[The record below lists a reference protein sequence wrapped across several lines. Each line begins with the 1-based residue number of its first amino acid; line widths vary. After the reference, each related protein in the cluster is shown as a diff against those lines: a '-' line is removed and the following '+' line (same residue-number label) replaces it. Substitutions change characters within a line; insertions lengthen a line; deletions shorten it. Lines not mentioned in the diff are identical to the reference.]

1 MNETTHGPVEI
12 GESRTTRP
20 MPKGLLLGGVAVLGV
35 IVLMGSFIL
44 SSGSTSEGG
53 DAAAFADDSQ
63 ALAGDVEAES
73 GPGRATTD
81 VGLEAPPVVLDGVL
95 IGVADLEPIPLLPWE
110 DEQARLEAR
119 LTVVEQDLERLR
131 QRHAVVAADLDTLIA
146 GEPWAQVEAVRLAD
160 PAALEALETE
170 AERLQSLEGRLSR
183 LEAAQRTRAAATA
196 PPFHLV
202 AIDWWNGEPYATLRS
217 QGRYTRIQEGESV
230 SGWALDHI
238 DATRR
243 EAAFR
248 QADRV
253 VRLTAQG
260 G

>member
-1 MNETTHGPVEI
+1 MSDTTQGPVESD
-12 GESRTTRP
+12 ESRTTRP
-20 MPKGLLLGGVAVLGV
+20 MPKGLLLGGLGLLGV

-44 SSGSTSEGG
+44 YSGSTSEGG
-53 DAAAFADDSQ
+53 DAAAFADDPQ
-63 ALAGDVEAES
+63 ALAGNLEA
-73 GPGRATTD
+73 GPEQGRAPA
-81 VGLEAPPVVLDGVL
+81 GLGPDTSTLTLDGVPVGL
-95 IGVADLEPIPLLPWE
+95 ADPEPIPVVPWE
-110 DEQARLEAR
+110 DEQTRLEAR

-131 QRHAVVAADLDTLIA
+131 QRHAVVAADLDTLVA
-146 GEPWAQVEAVRLAD
+146 GEPWAHDEAVRVAD
-160 PAALEALETE
+160 PAALEAVEDQ

-183 LEAAQRTRAAATA
+183 LETEQRARTVAAA
-196 PPFHLV
+196 PPFQLV

-230 SGWALDHI
+230 SGWALERI

>member
-1 MNETTHGPVEI
+1 MSDTTQGPVEI
-12 GESRTTRP
+12 DESRSTRP
-20 MPKGLLLGGVAVLGV
+20 MPKGLLLGGLAVLGV

-44 SSGSTSEGG
+44 SGGSTSEGG
-53 DAAAFADDSQ
+53 DAVAFAGDPE
-63 ALAGDVEAES
+63 ALAGDVEAEPW
-73 GPGRATTD
+73 PGRAPAD
-81 VGLEAPPVVLDGVL
+81 LEPEASPVTLDGVP
-95 IGVADLEPIPLLPWE
+95 IGVADLEPIPVAPWE
-110 DEQARLEAR
+110 AEQTRLDARLAI
-119 LTVVEQDLERLR
+119 VEQDLERLR
-131 QRHAVVAADLDTLIA
+131 QRHAVVAADLDTLVA
-146 GEPWAQVEAVRLAD
+146 GEPWTQAAAERVAD
-160 PAALEALETE
+160 PSTLEALEAQ

-183 LEAAQRTRAAATA
+183 LEAAQRARAAATA

-230 SGWALDHI
+230 SGWVLERIEA
-238 DATRR
+238 ARR

>member
-12 GESRTTRP
+12 DESRTTRP
-20 MPKGLLLGGVAVLGV
+20 VPKGLLLGGVAVLSV

-44 SSGSTSEGG
+44 SVDSRSEGG
-53 DAAAFADDSQ
+53 EAAAFADDPK
-63 ALAGDVEAES
+63 ALAGDVEAEP
-73 GPGRATTD
+73 GPGRAPAD
-81 VGLEAPPVVLDGVL
+81 AGPEASPVSLDAMPVGLGTP
-95 IGVADLEPIPLLPWE
+95 EPIPVAPWV
-110 DEQARLEAR
+110 DEQTQFEERLA
-119 LTVVEQDLERLR
+119 TVEQDLERLR
-131 QRHAVVAADLDTLIA
+131 QRHAVVAADLDTLVA
-146 GEPWAQVEAVRLAD
+146 GEPWAQAEAVRVAD
-160 PAALEALETE
+160 PSVLEAQ

-183 LEAAQRTRAAATA
+183 LETEQRARTVAAA
-196 PPFHLV
+196 PPFQLV

-230 SGWALDHI
+230 SGWALERI

>member
-1 MNETTHGPVEI
+1 MSDTTQGPAEI
-12 GESRTTRP
+12 DESRTTRP
-20 MPKGLLLGGVAVLGV
+20 MPKGLLLGGVGVLGV

-44 SSGSTSEGG
+44 SGDSRSEGG
-53 DAAAFADDSQ
+53 EAATFADDPQ
-63 ALAGDVEAES
+63 ALAGDVEAEP
-73 GPGRATTD
+73 GPGRAPADLGPDASPLT
-81 VGLEAPPVVLDGVL
+81 LDGVP
-95 IGVADLEPIPLLPWE
+95 IGLADLEPIPVAPWM
-110 DEQARLEAR
+110 DEQTRLEAR
-119 LTVVEQDLERLR
+119 LTTVEQDLERLR
-131 QRHAVVAADLDTLIA
+131 QRHAVVAADLDTLVA
-146 GEPWAQVEAVRLAD
+146 GEPWTQAEAVGI
-160 PAALEALETE
+160 PGPSALEAVEAQ

-183 LEAAQRTRAAATA
+183 LEAAQRTRAAAVA
-196 PPFHLV
+196 PPFQLI

-230 SGWALDHI
+230 SGWVLERI

-253 VRLTAQG
+253 VQLTVQG

>member
-12 GESRTTRP
+12 DESRTTRP
-20 MPKGLLLGGVAVLGV
+20 VPKGLLLGGVAVLSV

-44 SSGSTSEGG
+44 SVDSRSEGG
-53 DAAAFADDSQ
+53 EAAAFADDPK
-63 ALAGDVEAES
+63 ALAGDVEAEP
-73 GPGRATTD
+73 GPGRAPAD
-81 VGLEAPPVVLDGVL
+81 AGPEASPVSLDAMPVGLGTP
-95 IGVADLEPIPLLPWE
+95 EPIPVAPWV
-110 DEQARLEAR
+110 DEQTQLEAR
-119 LTVVEQDLERLR
+119 LATVEQDLERLR
-131 QRHAVVAADLDTLIA
+131 QRHAVVAADLDTLVA
-146 GEPWAQVEAVRLAD
+146 GEPWAQSEAERVAD
-160 PAALEALETE
+160 PSALEAVEAQ
-170 AERLQSLEGRLSR
+170 AERLQSLEGRLTR
-183 LEAAQRTRAAATA
+183 LEAAQRTRAAAVA
-196 PPFHLV
+196 PPFQLI

-230 SGWALDHI
+230 SGWALERI